1 MATANRARAEAL
13 IAAAPEAVFPWLVE
27 PERIARWIGG
37 TVECRAVEGGGVH
50 QVVEQAGR
58 RIEIDS
64 QVTESRPPR
73 HLVVQKASP
82 GLFDMTMT
90 HDLSLEDG
98 GTRLVISLS
107 AELRS
112 LMARLAA
119 PLIAHQVQVKLE
131 EDVERLKGLVEA
143 AP

>member
-1 MATANRARAEAL
+1 MPYEAHAEAV

-27 PERIARWIGG
+27 PERIARWVGG
-37 TVECRAVEGGGVH
+37 VVECRAVEGGGVH
-50 QVVEQAGR
+50 RVIEQAGR

-73 HLVVQKASP
+73 RLVVQQVSP

-90 HDLSLEDG
+90 HDLTPEDG

-112 LMARLAA
+112 RLARLAA
-119 PLIAHQVQVKLE
+119 PMIARQVQASLT

>member
-1 MATANRARAEAL
+1 MANRARAEAV
-13 IAAAPEAVFPWLVE
+13 IAASPEAVFPWLVE

-37 TVECRAVEGGGVH
+37 TIECRAVEGGGVH
-50 QVVEQAGR
+50 QVVEQSGR

-64 QVTESRPPR
+64 QVTESQPPR
-73 HLVVQKASP
+73 RLVVQKVSP

-90 HDLSLEDG
+90 HDLTPEAG

-112 LMARLAA
+112 RLARLAA
-119 PLIAHQVQVKLE
+119 PMIARQVQAKLE

>member
-1 MATANRARAEAL
+1 MPNDARAETT
-13 IAAAPEAVFPWLVE
+13 IAATPEAVFPWLVE

-37 TVECRAVEGGGVH
+37 TVECRGIEGGGVH

-73 HLVVQKASP
+73 RLVVQKVSP

-90 HDLSLEDG
+90 HELSAENG

-112 LMARLAA
+112 RMARLAA
-119 PLIAHQVQVKLE
+119 PLIARQVQAKLE
-131 EDVERLKGLVEA
+131 EDVVRLKGLVEA